1 MKKITSLIM
10 MLFITASFSQKKANG
25 KIYIEHPALEIA
37 KQFDE
42 AFVKGDLET
51 IKSLV
56 ADDFAWRN
64 PSMRG
69 RRGTLQQLLNRSN
82 YLSKNIINFEISH
95 RGTAYPDVF
104 EYKEDNSVDVKTYT
118 WLTGYDKNTGVEL
131 NMPRNTN
138 FRMTPDGKKIAWMS
152 VMDDQLLWSKA
163 YDAYE
168 TKKNGVI
175 YKDHPYVT
183 KVRLLI
189 QAYQAMDFEKVRSMY
204 NESTRFYDVM
214 NSGIDEFKTLEEE
227 FSSIDEY
234 MNAFEIV
241 DIRESGF
248 PDVLDYEGNG
258 AVVISWWVWT
268 FKNKKSGNVAR
279 IKQHLHHSFNE
290 NGDIVREDY
299 YFNPASLPK

>member
-1 MKKITSLIM
+1 MKKITTLIM
-10 MLFITASFSQKKANG
+10 ILFVTISFSQKKSNG
-25 KIYIEHPALEIA
+25 KIYIEHPALEIV

-56 ADDFAWRN
+56 AEDFGWRN

-69 RRGTLQQLLNRSN
+69 KSGTLQQLLNRSS
-82 YLSKNIINFEISH
+82 YLSKNIVDFEIRH

-104 EYKEDNSVDVKTYT
+104 EYKEDDAVDVKTYT

-131 NMPRNTN
+131 NMPRNAN
-138 FRMTPDGKKIAWMS
+138 FRMTEDGKKIAWLS
-152 VMDDQLLWSKA
+152 IMDDQYLWNKA
-163 YDAYE
+163 YSAYE

-175 YKDHPYVT
+175 YKDHPYVS

-189 QAYQAMDFEKVRSMY
+189 QAYQAMDFEKAKSMY

-214 NSGIDEFKTLEEE
+214 NSEIDEFKTLEEE
-227 FSSIDEY
+227 FSGIDEY
-234 MNAFEIV
+234 MKTYEII

-258 AVVISWWVWT
+258 AVVISWWIFT
-268 FKNKKSGNVAR
+268 FKNRKSGNYAR
-279 IKQHLHHSFNE
+279 LMQHIQHSFNE

-299 YFNPASLPK
+299 YFNPASLPE